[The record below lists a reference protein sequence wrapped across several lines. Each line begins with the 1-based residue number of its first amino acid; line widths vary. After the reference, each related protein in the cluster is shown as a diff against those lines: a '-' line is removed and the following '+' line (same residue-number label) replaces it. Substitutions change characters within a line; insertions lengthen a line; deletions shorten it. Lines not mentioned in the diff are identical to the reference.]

1 LDKTR
6 ILVTHALHFL
16 PHVDYIYVLSDGF
29 IAEQG
34 TYTEL
39 INSGK
44 EFSRFLNEFIS
55 KDNEETEKQATRVKS
70 ENSKEKTRKKSSGKG
85 LMQIEE
91 RNTGAISWEVYKEYM
106 KAGHG
111 IIIVPM
117 LILSMILMQTSTVM
131 SSYW

>member
-1 LDKTR
+1 MDKTR

-70 ENSKEKTRKKSSGKG
+70 ENDKEKARKKSTGKG

-117 LILSMILMQTSTVM
+117 LILSMILIQTSTVM

>member
-1 LDKTR
+1 MDKTR

-70 ENSKEKTRKKSSGKG
+70 ENSKEKTRKKSTGKG

-117 LILSMILMQTSTVM
+117 LILSMILIQTSTVM

>member
-70 ENSKEKTRKKSSGKG
+70 ENSKEKTRKKSTGKG